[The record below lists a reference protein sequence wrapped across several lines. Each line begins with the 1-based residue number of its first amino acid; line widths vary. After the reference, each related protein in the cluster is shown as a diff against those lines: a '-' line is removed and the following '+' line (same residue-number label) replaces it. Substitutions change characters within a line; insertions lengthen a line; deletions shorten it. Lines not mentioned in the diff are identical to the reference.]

1 MSRCPLCNSHAY
13 SELSTVATGPIR
25 YYWQM
30 LGVDLDAEFGGFPE
44 TFAENR
50 CIECGLHYFEPLVVG
65 TAAIYDALKKV
76 DNYYASQKWEFQMA
90 LGWISKMGATRL
102 LEVGCGEGQFLRQA
116 ERFVTNVTGI
126 ELDAAA
132 AKIGKTEGL
141 DIRNVSVDTLDGPF
155 DVIVSFQVMEHLAQ
169 PGAVIERCIDKL
181 SPGGA
186 LILAVPNQ
194 DGLMG
199 DLAQDTL
206 NFPPHH
212 VTRWERRCFDFV
224 AERHRL
230 NLERYAEEP
239 LGFGLYAA
247 ACLERLAEIKL
258 PGGIVAKAF
267 NAISQAVHR
276 AFLPMGYLE
285 ARRHMGGHTHM
296 AVFRK
301 PGGAHS

>member
-1 MSRCPLCNSHAY
+1 MPRCPLCNSDAY
-13 SELSTVATGPIR
+13 IELSTVATEPIR
-25 YYWQM
+25 YYWQL
-30 LGVDLDAEFGGFPE
+30 LGVDLDTEFGGFPE
-44 TFAENR
+44 TLTENG
-50 CIECGLHYFEPLVVG
+50 CIECGLHFFEPLVVG

-76 DNYYASQKWEFQMA
+76 ENYYASQKWEYQMT
-90 LGWISKMGATRL
+90 LSWISKMGASRL
-102 LEVGCGEGQFLRQA
+102 LEVGCGEGHFLRQA
-116 ERFVTNVTGI
+116 GRFVTNVTGI

-132 AKIGKTEGL
+132 ATIGKSEGL

-155 DVIVSFQVMEHLAQ
+155 DAIVSFQVMEHLAQ
-169 PGAVIERCIDKL
+169 PGTVIERCVDKL
-181 SPGGA
+181 VPGGA

-199 DLAQDTL
+199 DLAQDIL

-212 VTRWERRCFDFV
+212 VTRWARRCFDFV

-230 NLERYAEEP
+230 DLERYAKEP

-247 ACLERLAEIKL
+247 ACLERLADVKL

-267 NAISQAVHR
+267 NAISQVVHR
-276 AFLPMGYLE
+276 ACLPMGYLE
-285 ARRHMGGHTHM
+285 ARRHISGHTHI

-301 PGGAHS
+301 PGGVRS